1 MFHYMYVLQV
11 VKQLYPEFEVFTN
24 ENSSR
29 WNMFDKVCG
38 SDFIRIELQ
47 KNNYSFD
54 KIKHYWRKDE
64 EDFKK
69 KSTKYWIYKE

>member
-1 MFHYMYVLQV
+1 
-11 VKQLYPEFEVFTN
+11 
-24 ENSSR
+24 
-29 WNMFDKVCG
+29 MFDKVCG